1 MKETSKIMLS
11 VIFLILLFIM
21 IVGYIMNFQNL
32 FQYWV
37 DGSLSNISIRWFIS
51 LVGVF
56 FAPLG
61 VVTGYIW

>member
-1 MKETSKIMLS
+1 MKNFKCYIV
-11 VIFLILLFIM
+11 VIIALIAITGWF
-21 IVGYIMNFQNL
+21 MNFQNL

-37 DGSLSNISIRWFIS
+37 DGSLSDISIRWFIS

-56 FAPLG
+56 FVPLG